1 MVVTAVT
8 VSVITALV
16 YHVVVPHSYP
26 LLKLAGV
33 GLAALS
39 VVFLLCTA
47 LADPGVFKRHPQ
59 PLGPDW
65 TYAEFADSYR
75 PPGTIYCH
83 MTKVLIEGYD
93 HFCPWCGTVIA
104 QGNYW
109 FFLALTTLTPACYVL
124 GVVAMGGAGAYTCL
138 LYTSPSPRDS

>member
-47 LADPGVFKRHPQ
+47 LADPGVFKRHAQ

-93 HFCPWCGTVIA
+93 HFCPWSGTVI
-104 QGNYW
+104 GKKNMIW
-109 FFLALTTLTPACYVL
+109 FQLWVSTLVLALLLDFVLLSAFLA
-124 GVVAMGGAGAYTCL
+124 GARLA
-138 LYTSPSPRDS
+138 RA